1 MVLYKSMNEST
12 EQRPVFPPTYVE
24 QREGWVK
31 VSKPVFYKLKSEIM
45 LRD

>member
-12 EQRPVFPPTYVE
+12 EQGPVFPPTYVE